1 MRHKIYKKNKI
12 NKLVR
17 LIAVTVCGPANV
29 NKTKDTA
36 RPQGWTK
43 TRDRF
48 L

>member
-1 MRHKIYKKNKI
+1 MR
-12 NKLVR
+12 
-17 LIAVTVCGPANV
+17 PANV

-43 TRDRF
+43 TSDRF